1 MESCSNCNYFVIV
14 KHIYYV
20 HRVLLQRD
28 GSVFV
33 LINVD
38 GDEQGDFDLIG
49 DSNVKRG
56 VKDVTHLDQRQQ
68 NVLTPIMQNG
78 IDNLVIFIGVDVLL
92 DCD

>member
-1 MESCSNCNYFVIV
+1 M
-14 KHIYYV
+14 